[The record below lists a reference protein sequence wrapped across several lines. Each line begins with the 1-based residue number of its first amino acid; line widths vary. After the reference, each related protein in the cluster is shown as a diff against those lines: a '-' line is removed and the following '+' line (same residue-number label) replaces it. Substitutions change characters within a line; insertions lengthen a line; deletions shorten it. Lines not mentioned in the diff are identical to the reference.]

1 MRLNQ
6 KAQSKIEYALLWVLV
21 FVALLL
27 MVPYVFR
34 GINAMFESMDD
45 QVQDSFND
53 PLKSAPPG
61 DYNLPPVKATH

>member
-1 MRLNQ
+1 MKLNQ

-34 GINAMFESMDD
+34 GISALFQSMDD
-45 QVQDSFND
+45 QVHDSFND
-53 PLKSAPPG
+53 PLQVAPAG
-61 DYNLPPVKATH
+61 DYGLPLH